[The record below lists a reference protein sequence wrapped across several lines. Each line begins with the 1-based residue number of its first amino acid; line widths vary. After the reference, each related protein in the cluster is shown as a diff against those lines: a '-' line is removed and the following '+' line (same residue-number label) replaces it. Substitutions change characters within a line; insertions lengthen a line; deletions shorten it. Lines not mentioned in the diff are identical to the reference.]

1 MYKRLSLKNILC
13 KTSSINLIVFWSFL
27 LSFHN
32 NWSQTNLM
40 NNYSNDTIVVV
51 ITNKNKE
58 LRGLLVN
65 EDYNSITVQ
74 IANENKKFNKNEIK
88 SYRYI
93 TRNQI
98 KSIKEFKNPNP
109 IYTKYCYFPSA
120 YITEKGNVSTN
131 SHYFITS
138 NSKIGVHENFEISV
152 GNVFIYNVFSSLT
165 YSKEI
170 NNSFTTGVSFIG
182 SINLLTNLNGINEF
196 NSWGVLPR
204 ITYGDRFQNTTI
216 GMIGYHLP
224 VLQEFYYGGYLASQK
239 KIAERFTLAGEVV
252 GITVD
257 GIQLGLINNVI
268 INFARNF
275 RENWSIGIT
284 VISVEA
290 INNALGIDAIVLP
303 YLGLQKKF

>member
-170 NNSFTTGVSFIG
+170 NNSFTTGVSLIG

>member
-1 MYKRLSLKNILC
+1 
-13 KTSSINLIVFWSFL
+13 
-27 LSFHN
+27 
-32 NWSQTNLM
+32 
-40 NNYSNDTIVVV
+40 
-51 ITNKNKE
+51 
-58 LRGLLVN
+58 VN

-152 GNVFIYNVFSSLT
+152 GNIFIYNVFSSLT

-170 NNSFTTGVSFIG
+170 NNSFTTGISLIG

>member
-1 MYKRLSLKNILC
+1 MYKRLSLKNIIYE
-13 KTSSINLIVFWSFL
+13 TSSINFIVFWTFFISFQN
-27 LSFHN
+27 S
-32 NWSQTNLM
+32 WSQTNVI
-40 NNYSNDTIVVV
+40 NNHSNDTIVVL
-51 ITNKNKE
+51 ITNENKE
-58 LRGLLVN
+58 IRGLLIS
-65 EDYNSITVQ
+65 EDYNSLIIE
-74 IANENKKFNKNEIK
+74 IANENMKFNKNEIK

-120 YITEKGNVSTN
+120 YITEKGNVNTN
-131 SHYFITS
+131 THYFITS

-152 GNVFIYNVFSSLT
+152 GNIFIYNVFSLLT
-165 YSKEI
+165 YSKKI
-170 NNSFTTGVSFIG
+170 NNSFTSGISLIG
-182 SINLLTNLNGINEF
+182 SVNLLTNLNGINEF
-196 NSWGVLPR
+196 NSWGFLPR
-204 ITYGDRFQNTTI
+204 ITYGNVFQNTTI

-224 VLQEFYYGGYLASQK
+224 VLEEFYYGGYLASQK
-239 KIAERFTLAGEVV
+239 KISERFTLAGEII

-257 GIQLGLINNVI
+257 GLQLGLINNII

-284 VISVEA
+284 LVNVQT
-290 INNALGIDAIVLP
+290 INNALGIEAIAIP

>member
-32 NWSQTNLM
+32 NWSQTNVI

-65 EDYNSITVQ
+65 EDYNSLTVQ

-88 SYRYI
+88 SYRFI

-165 YSKEI
+165 YSKKI
-170 NNSFTTGVSFIG
+170 NNSFTTGISLIG
-182 SINLLTNLNGINEF
+182 SINLLSNLNGINEF

-224 VLQEFYYGGYLASQK
+224 FLQEFYYGGYLASQK

-275 RENWSIGIT
+275 RENWSFGIT

>member
-1 MYKRLSLKNILC
+1 MYKRLSLKNIMC

-32 NWSQTNLM
+32 NWSQTNVI

-65 EDYNSITVQ
+65 EDYNSLTVQ

-88 SYRYI
+88 SYRFI

-165 YSKEI
+165 YSKKI
-170 NNSFTTGVSFIG
+170 NNSFTTGISLIG

-216 GMIGYHLP
+216 GMVGYHLP

-257 GIQLGLINNVI
+257 GIQLGLLNNVI

-275 RENWSIGIT
+275 RENWSFGIT
-284 VISVEA
+284 IISVEA

>member
-32 NWSQTNLM
+32 DWSQTNLI

-170 NNSFTTGVSFIG
+170 NNSFTTGVSLIG

>member
-32 NWSQTNLM
+32 NWSQTNVI

-88 SYRYI
+88 SYRFI

-120 YITEKGNVSTN
+120 FITEKGNVSTN

-165 YSKEI
+165 YSNKI
-170 NNSFTTGVSFIG
+170 NNSFTTGISLIG
-182 SINLLTNLNGINEF
+182 SVNLLSNLNGINEF

-224 VLQEFYYGGYLASQK
+224 FLQEFYYGGYLASQK

-275 RENWSIGIT
+275 RENWSFGIT

>member
-32 NWSQTNLM
+32 NWSQTNLI

-120 YITEKGNVSTN
+120 FITEKGNVSTN

-170 NNSFTTGVSFIG
+170 NNSFTTGVSLIG

-216 GMIGYHLP
+216 GIIGYHLP

>member
-32 NWSQTNLM
+32 NWSQTNLI

-109 IYTKYCYFPSA
+109 IYTKYCYLPSA

-170 NNSFTTGVSFIG
+170 NNSFTTGVSLIG

>member
-32 NWSQTNLM
+32 NWSQTNVI

-88 SYRYI
+88 SYRFI

-120 YITEKGNVSTN
+120 FITEKGNVSTN

-165 YSKEI
+165 YSNKI
-170 NNSFTTGVSFIG
+170 NNSFTTGISLIG
-182 SINLLTNLNGINEF
+182 SVNLLSNLNGINEF

-224 VLQEFYYGGYLASQK
+224 FLQEFYYGGYLASQK
-239 KIAERFTLAGEVV
+239 K
-252 GITVD
+252 
-257 GIQLGLINNVI
+257 
-268 INFARNF
+268 
-275 RENWSIGIT
+275 
-284 VISVEA
+284 
-290 INNALGIDAIVLP
+290 
-303 YLGLQKKF
+303 

>member
-13 KTSSINLIVFWSFL
+13 KTSSINLIVFWSFF
-27 LSFHN
+27 LSFQN
-32 NWSQTNLM
+32 NWCQTNVT

-51 ITNKNKE
+51 ITNENKE
-58 LRGLLVN
+58 LRGLLIS
-65 EDYNSITVQ
+65 EDYNSLTVQ

-88 SYRYI
+88 SYRFI

-120 YITEKGNVSTN
+120 YITERGNINTN

-138 NSKIGVHENFEISV
+138 NSKIGIHENFEISV
-152 GNVFIYNVFSSLT
+152 GNIFIYNVFSSLT
-165 YSKEI
+165 YSKKI
-170 NNSFTTGVSFIG
+170 NNSFTTGISLIG

-196 NSWGVLPR
+196 NSWGFLPR
-204 ITYGDRFQNTTI
+204 VTYGDSFQNTTI

-224 VLQEFYYGGYLASQK
+224 VLGEFYYGGYLASQK
-239 KIAERFTLAGEVV
+239 KIAERFTLAGEIV

-257 GIQLGLINNVI
+257 GLQLG
-268 INFARNF
+268 
-275 RENWSIGIT
+275 
-284 VISVEA
+284 
-290 INNALGIDAIVLP
+290 
-303 YLGLQKKF
+303 

>member
-32 NWSQTNLM
+32 NWSQTNVI

-65 EDYNSITVQ
+65 EDYNSLTVQ
-74 IANENKKFNKNEIK
+74 IANENKKFNKNKIK
-88 SYRYI
+88 SYRFI

-109 IYTKYCYFPSA
+109 LYTKYCYFPSA

-165 YSKEI
+165 YSKKI
-170 NNSFTTGVSFIG
+170 NNSFTTGISLIG
-182 SINLLTNLNGINEF
+182 SINLLSNLNGINEF

-224 VLQEFYYGGYLASQK
+224 FLQEFYYGGYLASQK

-275 RENWSIGIT
+275 RENWSLGIN

>member
-32 NWSQTNLM
+32 NWSQTNVI

-65 EDYNSITVQ
+65 EDYNSLTVQ
-74 IANENKKFNKNEIK
+74 IANENKKFYKNEIK
-88 SYRYI
+88 SYRFI

-120 YITEKGNVSTN
+120 FITEKGNVSTN

-165 YSKEI
+165 YSKKI
-170 NNSFTTGVSFIG
+170 NNSFTTGISLIG
-182 SINLLTNLNGINEF
+182 SINLLSNLNGINEF

-224 VLQEFYYGGYLASQK
+224 FLQEFYYGGYLASQK

-275 RENWSIGIT
+275 RENWSFGIT

>member
-32 NWSQTNLM
+32 NWSQTNVI

-65 EDYNSITVQ
+65 EDYNSLTVQ

-88 SYRYI
+88 SYRFI

-165 YSKEI
+165 YSKKI
-170 NNSFTTGVSFIG
+170 NNSFTTGISLIG
-182 SINLLTNLNGINEF
+182 SINLLSNLNGINEF

-275 RENWSIGIT
+275 RENWSFGIT

-290 INNALGIDAIVLP
+290 INNALGIDTIVLP

>member
-32 NWSQTNLM
+32 NWSQTNLI

-120 YITEKGNVSTN
+120 FITEKGNVSTN

-170 NNSFTTGVSFIG
+170 NNSFTTGVSLIG

>member
-32 NWSQTNLM
+32 NWSQTNLI

-74 IANENKKFNKNEIK
+74 IANENKKFYKNEIK

-170 NNSFTTGVSFIG
+170 NNSFTTGVSLIG

>member
-32 NWSQTNLM
+32 NWSQTNLI

-170 NNSFTTGVSFIG
+170 NNSFTTGISLIG

>member
-13 KTSSINLIVFWSFL
+13 KTSSINLIVFWSFF
-27 LSFHN
+27 LSFQN
-32 NWSQTNLM
+32 NWSQTNVT

-51 ITNKNKE
+51 ITYENKE
-58 LRGLLVN
+58 LRGLLIS
-65 EDYNSITVQ
+65 EDYNSLTVQ

-88 SYRYI
+88 SYRFI

-120 YITEKGNVSTN
+120 YITERGNVNTN
-131 SHYFITS
+131 SHYFLTS

-152 GNVFIYNVFSSLT
+152 GNIFIYNVFSSLT
-165 YSKEI
+165 YSKKI
-170 NNSFTTGVSFIG
+170 NNSFTTGISLIG

-196 NSWGVLPR
+196 NSWGFLPR
-204 ITYGDRFQNTTI
+204 ITYGDSFQNTTI
-216 GMIGYHLP
+216 GIIAYHLP
-224 VLQEFYYGGYLASQK
+224 FLEEFYYGGYLASQK
-239 KIAERFTLAGEVV
+239 KIAERFTLAGEIV

-257 GIQLGLINNVI
+257 GIQIGLINNII

-275 RENWSIGIT
+275 RENWSFGIT
-284 VISVEA
+284 VINMEE
-290 INNALGIDAIVLP
+290 INNTLGIDAIVP
-303 YLGLQKKF
+303 YIGLQKKF

>member
-1 MYKRLSLKNILC
+1 MKDFCIIGSGISGATIANILS
-13 KTSSINLIVFWSFL
+13 KKYSLDVYDKARGVGGRSS
-27 LSFHN
+27 
-32 NWSQTNLM
+32 
-40 NNYSNDTIVVV
+40 
-51 ITNKNKE
+51 
-58 LRGLLVN
+58 
-65 EDYNSITVQ
+65 
-74 IANENKKFNKNEIK
+74 NKKFNKNEIK

-120 YITEKGNVSTN
+120 FITEKGNVSTN

-170 NNSFTTGVSFIG
+170 NNSFTNGVSLIG

-216 GMIGYHLP
+216 GIIGYHLP

-275 RENWSIGIT
+275 RENWSIGVTI
-284 VISVEA
+284 INMEA

-303 YLGLQKKF
+303 YLGFQKKF